1 MSKKSLLIVASLA
14 YDGIETKEYK
24 VDNILGGAGTYIC
37 LSVKHFD
44 NNCSI
49 ISVVG
54 NDFQDKDIKLLE
66 SCGVDISGIKIEE
79 NDKTFYW
86 SCIYTDNF
94 KERITTK
101 TELNVMANFNP
112 LIPNEKSNPDILV
125 LGNLHPEIQLSAI
138 NQLKNKPSAIILDT
152 MNYWIENFSE
162 TVKEV
167 ISKVDIISINDEESE
182 MITGQKDLS
191 EAASVLHSMGPKYVI
206 IKKGRNGAE
215 LFNYEKRYVT
225 GVFEVE
231 KVIDPTGA
239 GDCFIGGISGFL
251 SQSDEVSYESI
262 KSAIDYGTSLASFNV
277 EEMGTKNL
285 LNLSMNDVQARVNK
299 LKIGE

>member
-1 MSKKSLLIVASLA
+1 MSEKSLLIVASLA
-14 YDGIETKEYK
+14 YDGIETKENK

-37 LSVKHFD
+37 LSLKHFSSEY
-44 NNCSI
+44 SI

-54 NDFQDKDIKLLE
+54 NDFKSQDLNLLQ
-66 SCGVDISGIKIEE
+66 SCGVDISGIKNEQ

-112 LIPNEKSNPDILV
+112 IIPDEKSKPDILL

-138 NQLKNKPSAIILDT
+138 NQLNNKPSAIILDT
-152 MNYWIENFSE
+152 MNYWIENFWE

-182 MITGQKDLS
+182 MITGQKDLTK
-191 EAASVLHSMGPKYVI
+191 AANILHTMGPKFVI
-206 IKKGRNGAE
+206 IKKGEKGAE

-225 GVFEVE
+225 GVFNVE
-231 KVIDPTGA
+231 KVLDPTGA

-251 SQSDEVSYESI
+251 SESNEISFESI

-285 LNLSMNDVQARVNK
+285 LNLSMNDVQTRVNK
-299 LKIGE
+299 LK